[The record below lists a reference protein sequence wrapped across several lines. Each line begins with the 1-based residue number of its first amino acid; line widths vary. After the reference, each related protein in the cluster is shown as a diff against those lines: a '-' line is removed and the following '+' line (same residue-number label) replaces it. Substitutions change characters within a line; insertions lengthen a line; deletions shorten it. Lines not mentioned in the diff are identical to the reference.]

1 MMPVQELS
9 ASPHKVGKHA
19 EGTLGSCEGV
29 WDPGRSPGQARVW
42 PHPHLTAARKRT
54 PPHSSCP
61 CSHSGCNNA
70 Q

>member
-29 WDPGRSPGQARVW
+29 RDSGRSPGQARV
-42 PHPHLTAARKRT
+42 
-54 PPHSSCP
+54 
-61 CSHSGCNNA
+61 
-70 Q
+70 